1 MSQLLSPPTT
11 PADVSAEWMTQVL
24 RQSETIRRGAV
35 SQVRTEP
42 LGSVQGYLS
51 GVGRVILTYD
61 TPQSDAPETVVI
73 KLPAVAEMNRQI
85 GESLRAYQ
93 REALFYLHIAPQT
106 DVRVP
111 RCYHASA
118 DPDVGDWSLVLED
131 GSGLRNGD
139 QIEGFTLDEALSA
152 IRTIARL
159 HARWWNSPE
168 LAALDWM
175 PRENLSLVHQFQDD
189 WPKFRDEYAR
199 RIGPEATAAGEKI
212 AASGEAIEQLVKD
225 SATTITHWDY
235 RADNVLLDDANA
247 EQPVMVLDWQLAVR
261 NVGAF
266 DIARAITG
274 SLPILVQEHHLR
286 ELVGV
291 WHGELVTLGV
301 QDFSADDAWRHY
313 QLGLLQLLYTPIAF
327 HHVLS
332 HEAGRSQ
339 ELLRAI
345 IERQFHAVLESDACE
360 ILP

>member
-1 MSQLLSPPTT
+1 MSQPLSPPTT
-11 PADVSAEWMTQVL
+11 PADVTAEWMTQVL
-24 RQSETIRRGAV
+24 RGSDTIRSGAV
-35 SQVRTEP
+35 SQVRAEP
-42 LGSVQGYLS
+42 LSAAQGYLS

-61 TPQSDAPETVVI
+61 TPQNDAPQSVVL

-93 REALFYLHIAPQT
+93 REALFYLDIAPQT

-118 DPDVGDWSLVLED
+118 DLAVGDWSLVLED

-139 QIEGFTLDEALSA
+139 QIQGFTFEEALAA
-152 IRTIARL
+152 IRTVARL
-159 HARWWNSPE
+159 HARWWNSPD
-168 LAALDWM
+168 LATLDWM
-175 PRENLSLVHQFQDD
+175 PLENLKLLSQFHDD

-199 RIGPEATAAGEKI
+199 RIGTEATAAGEKI
-212 AASGEAIEQLVKD
+212 AASGEAIEGLSRD
-225 SATTITHWDY
+225 ATTTVTHWDF
-235 RADNVLLDDANA
+235 RADNLLFDDTNT
-247 EQPVMVLDWQLAVR
+247 EQPIMVLDWQLAIR

-266 DIARAITG
+266 DVARIITG

-286 ELVGV
+286 ELVGA
-291 WHGELVTLGV
+291 WHAELVSRGV
-301 QDFSADDAWRHY
+301 EGLSADDAWRHY
-313 QLGLLQLLYTPIAF
+313 QLGLIQLLYTPVAF

-339 ELLRAI
+339 ELLRVI